1 MAAVWAQLKTHCITS
16 GFKGSKAREDCYYSV
31 VFLQQLLLLS
41 RGQSPASC
49 STSERGRRSLNA
61 GWETGFPSHNNLL
74 VLWGNISSPGQCKGQ
89 KFVTLKD
96 CMVDFPGTG
105 DLFQDFE
112 LSIQPW
118 GSWMPEETGGA
129 ASVCAAA
136 LWSTNLEDLVS
147 GWQRRP
153 EVVGIVAGM
162 SRPSVPQSK
171 QPRES
176 LGFPWPCWR
185 HADSQRDSLGQA
197 HFFITF
203 SSLTMLAFLGR
214 QKLSLTKCLISSN
227 GLITISS
234 DFYDL
239 FGRGTCLASC
249 LLIHC
254 SIIHP
259 LLLDNTFI
267 WNS

>member
-1 MAAVWAQLKTHCITS
+1 MAAVWVQLKTHCITS

-61 GWETGFPSHNNLL
+61 GWETGFPSHNHLL

-89 KFVTLKD
+89 KFLTLKD

-118 GSWMPEETGGA
+118 GSWMPEETGGE

-153 EVVGIVAGM
+153 EMVGICGRDESSFCASVKTAQGVPGVPLAMLKTCRFSEGFAGT
-162 SRPSVPQSK
+162 SPF
-171 QPRES
+171 
-176 LGFPWPCWR
+176 L
-185 HADSQRDSLGQA
+185 H
-197 HFFITF
+197 HFFF
-203 SSLTMLAFLGR
+203 SHHVGISWQAKT
-214 QKLSLTKCLISSN
+214 LSYKMPDQL
-227 GLITISS
+227 
-234 DFYDL
+234 
-239 FGRGTCLASC
+239 
-249 LLIHC
+249 
-254 SIIHP
+254 
-259 LLLDNTFI
+259 
-267 WNS
+267 